1 MAVEV
6 GPVSLEKTR
15 NPVSFVKVK
24 VKENQQRLNDIL
36 AAIYLL
42 AAICYG
48 YLLTLTKKNDA
59 L

>member
-15 NPVSFVKVK
+15 NPVSF